1 MKIAVPAVA
10 LLTINSHEALAA
22 AKRVRGGGH
31 NKAEVDYLAET
42 ISSSPSIYDH
52 EAALLQLDNNKAKN
66 KKKHTRRGNNNQRRA
81 TSWSAASNP
90 WLSPAT
96 ATNNADLIL
105 DNTTVKMSKYK
116 GKKRGG
122 HGKKHR
128 SDKQRKTS
136 SDSSSSKSNKEAGW
150 SPSSSTKSTWKSSS
164 GGSSSSDSGSS
175 SSSKDEETI
184 IVIGEKEE
192 SKSSSSSG
200 WSKDAWDKPS
210 SWDSPSRSGSSTPSP
225 SSSGKPVN
233 DGPQKMWWGGPTAG
247 WQDSPWGQTVWK
259 SSSSSAEETV
269 INNWVNTG
277 LTITI
282 SGCSAFNPQTINGVL
297 PPAGPGQPPAPTP
310 AGPTTGRTTPQ
321 PPSMAN
327 SGPGGAPKI
336 QQIRKFL
343 SCLVLSCFCGH
354 CVCIIY
360 QFIHYN

>member
-1 MKIAVPAVA
+1 MLVMMKIAVPAVA

-22 AKRVRGGGH
+22 AKRVRGGGL

-52 EAALLQLDNNKAKN
+52 EAALLQLDNDKAKN
-66 KKKHTRRGNNNQRRA
+66 KKKQQKQTRRGNNDQRRA
-81 TSWSAASNP
+81 TSWSAATNP

-96 ATNNADLIL
+96 ATAATNNADLIL

-136 SDSSSSKSNKEAGW
+136 SGSSSSKSNKEAGW

-175 SSSKDEETI
+175 SSSSKDEETI

-210 SWDSPSRSGSSTPSP
+210 SWGSPSWSGSSSTPSP
-225 SSSGKPVN
+225 STSGKPVN
-233 DGPQKMWWGGPTAG
+233 DGPKKMWWGGPNAG

-259 SSSSSAEETV
+259 TSSSSAEETV

-277 LTITI
+277 LTEII

-297 PPAGPGQPPAPTP
+297 PPARPGEPPAPTP
-310 AGPTTGRTTPQ
+310 PAPTTGRATPQ
-321 PPSMAN
+321 PPSLAD

-343 SCLVLSCFCGH
+343 SCLVFVCG
-354 CVCIIY
+354 
-360 QFIHYN
+360 Q

>member
-1 MKIAVPAVA
+1 MLVMMKIAVPAVA

-42 ISSSPSIYDH
+42 ISTSPSIYDH
-52 EAALLQLDNNKAKN
+52 EAALLQLDNDKAKN
-66 KKKHTRRGNNNQRRA
+66 KKKQQKQTRRGNNDQRRA
-81 TSWSAASNP
+81 TSWSAATNP

-96 ATNNADLIL
+96 ATAATNNADLIL

-136 SDSSSSKSNKEAGW
+136 SSSSSSKSNKEAGW

-175 SSSKDEETI
+175 SSSSKDEETI

-210 SWDSPSRSGSSTPSP
+210 SWGSPSWSGSSSTPSP
-225 SSSGKPVN
+225 STSGKPVN
-233 DGPQKMWWGGPTAG
+233 DGPKKMWWGGPNAG

-259 SSSSSAEETV
+259 TSSSSAEETV

-277 LTITI
+277 ETMII
-282 SGCSAFNPQTINGVL
+282 SGCSAFNTQTINGVL
-297 PPAGPGQPPAPTP
+297 PPARPGEPPAPTP
-310 AGPTTGRTTPQ
+310 PAPTTGRATPQ
-321 PPSMAN
+321 PPSLAD

-343 SCLVLSCFCGH
+343 SCLVFVCG
-354 CVCIIY
+354 
-360 QFIHYN
+360 Q